1 VSRRILTVTTIDDL
15 LARGETQLELGPADI
30 VTDLAREH
38 ARDRGLRLVPAG
50 AGSPSAT
57 ALVPPAAPA
66 APAAPAD
73 PAPEREA
80 VRRAVIAELGREPE
94 GLDAAIARVLD
105 RDRT

>member
-38 ARDRGLRLVPAG
+38 ARDRGLRLLPAG

-57 ALVPPAAPA
+57 APVP
-66 APAAPAD
+66 PAAPAD